1 MKFVQ
6 PIRDTRK
13 LQLLKEYLIDK
24 NERDYILL
32 MIGINTG
39 LRISDILPLQVGDV
53 RGRYIDIVEKKT
65 KKSKRIK
72 INASLREVLDHY
84 IRGKPDT
91 AYLFPGRSK
100 KHKTGNVNE
109 PISSSMAY
117 KILHEAAQRLDIP
130 DIGTHSLRKTFGFH
144 FYKREKDIALLMD
157 LFNHSDQN
165 ITLRYLGIKQDTLD
179 DALDRFEL

>member
-6 PIRDTRK
+6 PIRDTK
-13 LQLLKEYLIDK
+13 QLQRLKNHLYQK
-24 NERDYILL
+24 NERDYVFV

-53 RGRYIDIVEKKT
+53 RGPYINIVEKKT
-65 KKSKRIK
+65 GKRKKIK
-72 INASLREVLDHY
+72 INASLREALDHY

-91 AYLFPGRSK
+91 EYLFTGRSR
-100 KHKTGNVNE
+100 KHKTGHANE
-109 PISSSMAY
+109 PIDTSMAY
-117 KILHEAAQRLDIP
+117 KILKGAANELSIP
-130 DIGTHSLRKTFGFH
+130 EIGTHSLRKTFGYH
-144 FYKREKDIALLMD
+144 FYQREKDIALLMD

-179 DALDRFEL
+179 DALDRFQL